1 MNAVYVIR
9 VLKHYLNHTVHP
21 YKIYF
26 YVLCYQLLEFN
37 LIFMDGCI
45 AISTVNWPSL
55 HFYQINLYDYMC
67 KMCFFGNNWRHP
79 TNMLVIW
86 STEYDCDIMQ

>member
-1 MNAVYVIR
+1 
-9 VLKHYLNHTVHP
+9 
-21 YKIYF
+21 
-26 YVLCYQLLEFN
+26 
-37 LIFMDGCI
+37 MDGCI